1 MLMPSQSPTSTTT
14 IQTLPSDQQQQQEYV
29 DTLNS
34 QANSTVIKFRR
45 EKSMEFDDDTR
56 FIGNINDDINN
67 NHSTFVSTD
76 EMIKLE
82 SNHSSP
88 ASSIDEDQQLVIQT
102 PSSSVHLTSPTNS
115 SLMVHAQKLPS
126 NRRSARP
133 SSNHR
138 STNENE
144 HSTLINVNEPDPN
157 VFLISSD
164 TNSHNTIRKTKHD
177 VKRFVVYI
185 DEQFEERK
193 PLHTVSAESLCR
205 YLKHYFE
212 NTKKFDGTQ
221 YEPDTLRSFLL
232 SIERYLK
239 SKKYEYNLME
249 SPLFQSCR
257 QVIMTKRE
265 QWKKMGGGNHSNSHH
280 HQSKPS
286 LILSNIKNLTIF
298 DRTKPDGLLLEM
310 YVHITKLCQDKVLAI
325 PQLLWSDIELID
337 EQYLICRQ
345 QKTENQTIRLYATS
359 SQPST
364 CPVQAYRLYATHRPP
379 QCNTPQSP
387 FFLLPRTSSTH
398 HIWYKTTAA
407 AKTFEQVLQLA
418 IRHSTLS
425 KQTSS
430 PSLLSNLKTNERS
443 SNSFLNDKSSPIS
456 ILNGKRTETR
466 ISSPNLLPSSKRIYS
481 SPSLVQPLNL
491 VVTSS
496 NTIPEEDSG
505 TASSSPTNSLSN
517 DVAYL
522 SVFNKHASSS
532 ASITNIFHKQSSSP
546 PPTPTTTT
554 TLTTTNSIWDESVTD
569 ILLTVA
575 KQRDTRVVKINILR
589 TFLEEK
595 LGVVEF
601 LCLYRGFKSE
611 PKLTFYG
618 TPWEHYQRFLPV
630 LFTLLTLDNTTV

>member
-1 MLMPSQSPTSTTT
+1 MPSQSPPSTTT

-29 DTLNS
+29 DTLNN
-34 QANSTVIKFRR
+34 QTNSTVIKFRR

-56 FIGNINDDINN
+56 FVSNINDDINN
-67 NHSTFVSTD
+67 NHSVFESTD
-76 EMIKLE
+76 DMIKLE
-82 SNHSSP
+82 SND
-88 ASSIDEDQQLVIQT
+88 ASSVSSTNEDSQLIIQT
-102 PSSSVHLTSPTNS
+102 PSSPSPLPPLS
-115 SLMVHAQKLPS
+115 SPSFSDLSKPTEKISS
-126 NRRSARP
+126 NRRSVRP
-133 SSNHR
+133 SSNR
-138 STNENE
+138 RLVGENE
-144 HSTLINVNEPDPN
+144 QITLTNINEPDPN

-177 VKRFVVYI
+177 VKRFVMYI
-185 DEQFEERK
+185 DEQFEEQK
-193 PLHTVSAESLCR
+193 PLHTISAESLCR

-257 QVIMTKRE
+257 QVIMSKRE
-265 QWKKMGGGNHSNSHH
+265 QWRKMGGGNHSNNP
-280 HQSKPS
+280 HQSKSS
-286 LILSNIKNLTIF
+286 LLLSNIKSLTVF

-310 YVHITKLCQDKVLAI
+310 YAHITKLCHDKVFSI
-325 PQLLWSDIELID
+325 SQLLWSDIELID
-337 EQYLICRQ
+337 EQYLVRRQ
-345 QKTENQTIRLYATS
+345 QKPENQTIRLYATP

-387 FFLLPRTSSTH
+387 FFLMPRASNIH
-398 HIWYKTTAA
+398 HTWYKTTTA
-407 AKTFEQVLQLA
+407 AKNLEQVLQNA
-418 IRHSTLS
+418 IQCNILST
-425 KQTSS
+425 QSS
-430 PSLLSNLKTNERS
+430 PSSSITKFKTLERS
-443 SNSFLNDKSSPIS
+443 SPLILNESSFPIS
-456 ILNGKRTETR
+456 ILNGKRTESR
-466 ISSPNLLPSSKRIYS
+466 MSSPGLLPSSKRIHS
-481 SPSLVQPLNL
+481 SISLVQPLNL
-491 VVTSS
+491 VVTTN
-496 NTIPEEDSG
+496 NTNMEDDSG

-517 DVAYL
+517 DVTSSCIL
-522 SVFNKHASSS
+522 NKNSS
-532 ASITNIFHKQSSSP
+532 SITNIFHKQSSPSITSP
-546 PPTPTTTT
+546 
-554 TLTTTNSIWDESVTD
+554 IWDESVTD

-589 TFLEEK
+589 TYLEEK

-611 PKLTFYG
+611 PKLTFHR